1 MGSGGSRDDLLLS
14 LEGLGWV
21 SARRLSRVRFW
32 GSRLFDGR
40 GSSPE
45 PFMDL
50 RRFRIPS
57 SVSLALYGVRIFVV
71 FGGFLFLPQSLQLM
85 LGLSPLEAGLLP

>member
-1 MGSGGSRDDLLLS
+1 
-14 LEGLGWV
+14 
-21 SARRLSRVRFW
+21 
-32 GSRLFDGR
+32 
-40 GSSPE
+40 
-45 PFMDL
+45 MDL

>member
-1 MGSGGSRDDLLLS
+1 LS

-21 SARRLSRVRFW
+21 SALSIIAGAFL

-45 PFMDL
+45 FFMDL
-50 RRFRIPS
+50 RLFRIPF
-57 SVSLALYGVRIFVV
+57 SVSLALYGVGIFVV
-71 FGGFLFLPQSLQLM
+71 FGGFLFLPQYLQRM
-85 LGLSPLEAGLLP
+85 LGLSTLEAGLGPCLGRWGS